1 MLPVLLHS
9 AVPVPP
15 HPYEAH
21 RQRVGRRVAVSAETS
36 CNEFVTR
43 SRLELTGMHRAMRL
57 VCLTKYNNGAN
68 EMSKVFKSSATV
80 LPDLGGA
87 EPGKSRFDQNFW
99 RLGGMAG
106 IGYSFGRWGMVI
118 GVIGIGFGIY
128 KDHQLDQF
136 RLTRPVQVY
145 VAERNK
151 DGIIQPMFGAERP
164 YSPMLADVDAFL
176 RNWIKQTRWV
186 SPDLVR
192 MGSDIT
198 SAYAALDDIPKA
210 LMTEHHNQRQNDPRV
225 LAAQGLSRVVEPEGV
240 TLIGGTDSQTYRLD
254 WIEYETSGAQQMP
267 ARQRTGNFMVVHRQ
281 PKTEAEYRANPSGL
295 HIVNLDSEVFRT
307 APAR

>member
-1 MLPVLLHS
+1 
-9 AVPVPP
+9 
-15 HPYEAH
+15 
-21 RQRVGRRVAVSAETS
+21 
-36 CNEFVTR
+36 
-43 SRLELTGMHRAMRL
+43 MR
-57 VCLTKYNNGAN
+57 
-68 EMSKVFKSSATV
+68 KVFKSSATV